1 MNFIVFFIY
10 LFSNCVRTHIDV
22 CFKEGKCRFVCVENS
37 CPGEYTMRLVSELLS
52 PNNLNRLNRRIQEE
66 NIRQG
71 MNTEN
76 LFILLKHVVRK

>member
-1 MNFIVFFIY
+1 
-10 LFSNCVRTHIDV
+10 
-22 CFKEGKCRFVCVENS
+22 
-37 CPGEYTMRLVSELLS
+37 MRLVSELLS

-76 LFILLKHVVRK
+76 LFILLKIAFSCFEFLISMREECFI